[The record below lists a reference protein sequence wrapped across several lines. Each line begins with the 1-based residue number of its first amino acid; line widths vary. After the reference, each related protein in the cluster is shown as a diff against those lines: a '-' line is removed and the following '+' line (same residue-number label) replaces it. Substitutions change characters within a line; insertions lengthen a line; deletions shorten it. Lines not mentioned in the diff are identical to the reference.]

1 MNNILLSKRLRE
13 LRKSFDF
20 TQEFVASY
28 LNIGRQA
35 YSHYETGRNTPTTET
50 LYQLASLYHIPVNE
64 LLNLL
69 STKSGLLYTSSDTSN
84 LSSTMLSDFL
94 DYLAKPENEKKLKL
108 LNRREKELLFCFE
121 KISTKD
127 QDDILEFIRIK
138 AKNKT
143 RM

>member
-1 MNNILLSKRLRE
+1 MNNIQLSKRLKE

-64 LLNLL
+64 LLNML
-69 STKSGLLYTSSDTSN
+69 STKSGIFYTSSDTSN
-84 LSSTMLSDFL
+84 LSSIMLSDFL

-108 LNRREKELLFCFE
+108 LSRKEKELLFCFE

-127 QDDILEFIRIK
+127 QDDILEFLRIK

-143 RM
+143 RS